1 MYGDDQKETFIKE
14 YLRSKV
20 IIETSLYA
28 IFKKVKPFEYQ
39 FDKDAS
45 EFTKDEILS
54 MLRDFRSKSVNS
66 ILNYVVVLKHYSRW
80 VTGIIGG
87 NDYESI
93 GKADVID
100 LVNTDINGML
110 SREDIDEIEDQLL
123 NWSDKAIVELLW
135 EGIAGPSMTHIYNLS
150 VENVD
155 FENSVI
161 IIGDE
166 LYPLT
171 ENLRYLLPK
180 AFEEDELISYGE
192 TMRVVPVKGI
202 GSVYKERPN
211 SLGAK
216 SNDACFRYVYRKI
229 RIFRDYLDIPGLTMK
244 DLQSAG
250 LWHYI
255 QLGMKGTGL
264 SMREFLKTKDGEAL
278 AKKYGFGDYWIDS
291 IYMKYEQYLK

>member
-1 MYGDDQKETFIKE
+1 MYGDDKKETFIKE

-20 IIETSLYA
+20 MIETSLYA
-28 IFKKVKPFEYQ
+28 IFKKVKPFEYK
-39 FDKDAS
+39 FNKDAS

-54 MLRDFRSKSVNS
+54 MLKDFRSKSVNS

-80 VTGIIGG
+80 VTGSIGR
-87 NDYESI
+87 NDYEGI

-100 LVNTDINGML
+100 LVNTDTNGML

-150 VENVD
+150 TENVD
-155 FENSVI
+155 FDKNTI
-161 IIGDE
+161 IIDNII
-166 LYPLT
+166 YPLT
-171 ENLRYLLPK
+171 DNLRDLLPK
-180 AFEEDELISYGE
+180 AFAEDELMSYGE
-192 TMRVVPVKGI
+192 TLRVVPVKGI
-202 GSVYKERPN
+202 GRIYKERPN

-216 SNDACFRYVYRKI
+216 TSDACFRYFYRKI

-244 DLQSAG
+244 DLQSSG

-255 QLGMKGTGL
+255 QLGMKEAGL
-264 SMREFLKTKDGEAL
+264 SMREFLKTKQGEIL
-278 AKKYGFGDYWIDS
+278 GRRYGFGDYWVDNI
-291 IYMKYEQYLK
+291 MAKYNQYE